1 MILKH
6 AFCQPAYQ
14 ARRHALTGK
23 ETALADFMAAIPSHI
38 LWTGQP
44 LAYPAV
50 QKSEAAA
57 HLE

>member
-38 LWTGQP
+38 L
-44 LAYPAV
+44 
-50 QKSEAAA
+50 
-57 HLE
+57 